1 MNAPVFRLLIFAVP
15 TLLLSAILAL
25 TGCGGPSGPE
35 GHNHAGVEH
44 FEDGRLEEAIAEYSE
59 AIRLDHEY
67 AAAFYNRGQTYFTLG
82 QAKLAIQDYD
92 EAIRLSPDR
101 PELPLVHA
109 SRAMAYTLLGED
121 EEALRDIGRAVELGY
136 DARRLVAAIDA
147 LKDQR

>member
-1 MNAPVFRLLIFAVP
+1 MKTSVLGLLLIVP
-15 TLLLSAILAL
+15 VALLLS
-25 TGCGGPSGPE
+25 GCGGPSGPE
-35 GHNHAGVEH
+35 GYNRAGVEH
-44 FEDGRLEEAIAEYSE
+44 FEQGRIEEAITEYSE
-59 AIRLDHEY
+59 AIRLEPEY
-67 AAAFYNRGQTYFTLG
+67 AAAYYNRGQAYFTLG

-101 PELPLVHA
+101 PELPLVYVG
-109 SRAMAYTLLGED
+109 RAMAYTLLGED